1 MNNDVYDILGVGVG
15 PFNLSLACMAEPLS
29 ELKTVFFDKKTEFD
43 WHSGIMPEWSTLQI
57 PFFADLV
64 TFADPTSRFS
74 FLNYLKSTGL
84 IYQYYIRESFF
95 MLRSEYNDYCKWVA
109 EQLDNVQFGYSV
121 QNIDYSK
128 AAKIYTV
135 TLVDSDNQASQV
147 QARHIVLGTGT
158 TPVIPDFCHFYK
170 DQIHMGA
177 NYLKHKEAYKNAKS
191 ITIVGS
197 GQSGAEIYY
206 DLLNDIDTH
215 KYQLNWITRSNRFFA
230 MDLNKLTLELTSPDY
245 TSHFYDLDPE
255 KRDEL
260 INSQAPL
267 YKGINNSLINEIYD
281 TLYIKTRN
289 PEVKTRLIPS
299 AQLNSLQYDDNQ
311 FTLSC
316 SQKSSNKDFEM
327 ESEFLILSLGYEYKK
342 PEFLCPIAQYLNWDN
357 QERLL
362 PNKNYS
368 ITDENNIFVQN
379 VGLYTHGISAP
390 DLGMGCYRNAIIIN
404 QVMGQETYPVEKRIC
419 FQEFSPE

>member
-1 MNNDVYDILGVGVG
+1 MNSNVYDILGVGVG
-15 PFNLSLACMAEPLS
+15 PFNLGLACMTEPLS
-29 ELKTVFFDKKTEFD
+29 ELKTVFFDKKAEFD

-74 FLNYLKSTGL
+74 FLNYLKSSGL

-95 MLRSEYNDYCKWVA
+95 MLRSEYNDYCKWVV
-109 EQLDNVQFGYSV
+109 EQLDNIHFGYSI
-121 QNIDYSK
+121 QSIDYNK
-128 AAKIYTV
+128 ASKIYTV
-135 TLVDSDNQASQV
+135 SLVDSDNRESQV
-147 QARHIVLGTGT
+147 QTRHIVLGTGT
-158 TPVIPDFCHFYK
+158 TPVIPDFCRPYK
-170 DQIHMGA
+170 DNIHMGA
-177 NYLKHKEAYKNAKS
+177 NYLSHKEEYKNAKS

-206 DLLNDIDTH
+206 DLLSDIDIH
-215 KYQLNWITRSNRFFA
+215 KYQLNWITRSNRFFS

-245 TSHFYDLDPE
+245 TSHFYNLESE

-267 YKGINNSLINEIYD
+267 YKGINNSLISDIYD
-281 TLYIKTRN
+281 TLYIKSRKSG
-289 PEVKTRLIPS
+289 VKTRLIPGT
-299 AQLNSLQYDDNQ
+299 QLNSLQYDKQ

-316 SQKSSNKDFEM
+316 TQQNENKNFEM
-327 ESEFLILSLGYEYKK
+327 ESDFLILSLGYEYKK
-342 PEFLCPIAQYLNWDN
+342 PEFLHPVSQYLNWDH

-362 PNKNYS
+362 PSKNYA

-404 QVMGQETYPVEKRIC
+404 QIMGRETYPVEKKIC